1 MNKDEITKLLIE
13 ADNISY
19 VDNFIKQI
27 EIYKKVLQ
35 LDNTNIEALINIS
48 DCFLKMKLYDDAK
61 EFALKAYSLYG
72 KNYDRAT
79 VNYSCILIG
88 SKNYS
93 EAIEILER
101 MKTNDSVDYLV
112 YNNLGYA
119 YFLSE
124 QYANAFENYN
134 ISIIFEENN
143 PLAYCNR
150 GNLKYSIFKD
160 ADGIEDLK
168 KAQSYGDFE
177 ASMIIQ
183 NIVKDKSLLS

>member
-1 MNKDEITKLLIE
+1 MNKDEITKLLTE
-13 ADNISY
+13 ADDISY
-19 VDNFIKQI
+19 ADNFLKQI

-35 LDNTNIEALINIS
+35 FDSTNIEALINIS
-48 DCFLKMKLYDDAK
+48 DCFLKMKLYDNAK
-61 EFALKAYSLYG
+61 EFAFKAYSLYG
-72 KNYDRAT
+72 EHDDRAT
-79 VNYSCILIG
+79 VNYSCVLIG
-88 SKNYS
+88 SKNYR

-101 MKTNDSVDYLV
+101 MKANDSVDYLV

-124 QYANAFENYN
+124 QYVKALDNYT
-134 ISIIFEENN
+134 ISIILEENN

-160 ADGIEDLK
+160 TDGIEDLK

-177 ASMIIQ
+177 AGMILQ
-183 NIVKDKSLLS
+183 NIVKEKPLLS